1 MAKRPELLKAEQTA
15 ENIEALR
22 EAVLGTDFTQA
33 TRRKLLSIISNMKD
47 DLDGISREIDPIRLP
62 DSFFDPT
69 EPRLIGH
76 FVALALI
83 AQERQPLS
91 TLHRFYGSGVYAIYY
106 KGISGIYAPI
116 SGSETP
122 IYVGKADP
130 TSNSKSLVGQGTKLA
145 DRLIEHRRSIE
156 KAESTLNVT
165 DFECRALAVQSG
177 YQSAA
182 ESHLIR
188 LFRPIWN
195 NETRILFG
203 IGKHGDSAD
212 TRQNNKSPWDTIH
225 PGRKWA
231 EANNEAK
238 SIEKIIQEVAIHFA
252 TSTIYRTPE
261 DVFAAFAAGIRR
273 ADKLD
278 ADPEDQVLQED

>member
-1 MAKRPELLKAEQTA
+1 MAKRPELQKAEQTA
-15 ENIEALR
+15 QKIDELR
-22 EAVLGTDFTQA
+22 QAVLLGDISA
-33 TRRKLLSIISNMKD
+33 ASRRKLLTSISDMKD
-47 DLDGISREIDPIRLP
+47 NLDALSREIDPVRMP

-83 AQERQPLS
+83 AQERHALNDL
-91 TLHRFYGSGVYAIYY
+91 TKFYGAGVYAIYFTG
-106 KGISGIYAPI
+106 KEELYAPI
-116 SGSETP
+116 SGTETP

-130 TSNSKSLVGQGTKLA
+130 NANAKTLIEQGTKLA

-156 KAESTLNVT
+156 KVSANLDVS

-177 YQSAA
+177 YQAAA
-182 ESHLIR
+182 EIHLIR

-212 TRQNNKSPWDTIH
+212 TRANNRSPWDTVH
-225 PGRKWA
+225 PGREWA
-231 EANNEAK
+231 KANAEAK
-238 SIEKIIQEVAIHFA
+238 SADEIRVEVAKHFA
-252 TSTIYRTPE
+252 EATVFKRTE

-273 ADKLD
+273 ADRID
-278 ADPEDQVLQED
+278 ADPEDEIIVED